1 MKIAILTQPLRANYG
16 GVLQNYA
23 MQQVLMRLGHSP
35 ITLEKDPY
43 EYISTFRL
51 TCDIPKRVITKYIL
65 RKRDHI
71 YTEKIHNQFVDS
83 QPKTLQPFIKSY
95 INHKYVLDYD
105 FIDQSNYNA
114 FIVGSDQVW
123 RPLYNWNVL
132 DKMFLSFIPESI
144 NIKRIA
150 YAASFGTSEWEYD
163 EAQTKKC
170 SELIN
175 KFDAVSTREIDGVDL
190 CKKYLKRDDVVSVLD
205 PTLLLNQEDYLTL
218 CKDIPTNEEKLLFAY
233 ILDTDTET
241 LSKLKDIANANGLKL
256 KLVSAHDNCTLS
268 MEEWLAM
275 FRDAKM
281 VITDSFHGTV
291 FSIIFNKEFFTITN
305 LSRGGSRFTSLL
317 SQLSLSDRMFNS
329 IFDVK
334 FNDNID
340 WSIVNNKL
348 SLLKDKSLNFL
359 MSALNNK

>member
-16 GVLQNYA
+16 GILQNYA
-23 MQQVLMRLGHSP
+23 MQQVLIRFGHFP
-35 ITLEKDPY
+35 ITLEKDPHQ
-43 EYISTFRL
+43 YISKFKL
-51 TCDIPKRVITKYIL
+51 VCDLPKRIITKYIL
-65 RKRDHI
+65 KKRDHI
-71 YTEKIHNQFVDS
+71 FSENIHNKIVDR
-83 QPKTLQPFIKSY
+83 QPKTLLPFIKSY
-95 INHKYVLDYD
+95 IKHRYVLNYD
-105 FIDQSNYNA
+105 LINLSDFDA
-114 FIVGSDQVW
+114 FLVGSDQVW
-123 RPLYNWNVL
+123 RPLYNWDVL
-132 DKMFLSFIPESI
+132 DKMFLSFIPKESKT
-144 NIKRIA
+144 KRIA
-150 YAASFGTSEWEYD
+150 YAASFGTSEWEFN
-163 EAQTKKC
+163 EEQTTLCKD
-170 SELIN
+170 LITY
-175 KFDAVSTREIDGVDL
+175 FDAVSTREIDGVNL
-190 CKKYLKRDDVVSVLD
+190 CKKYLKREDGVSVLD
-205 PTLLLNQEDYLTL
+205 PTLLLNKEDYLAL
-218 CKDIPTNEEKLLFAY
+218 CKDIPTYEENLLFAY

-241 LSKLKDIANANGLKL
+241 LSKLKDIANANGHTL

-275 FRDAKM
+275 LRDAKM

-305 LSRGGSRFTSLL
+305 QSRGGSRFTSLL

-340 WSIVNNKL
+340 WSIVNNKF

>member
-16 GVLQNYA
+16 GILQNYA
-23 MQQVLMRLGHSP
+23 LQQVLIRFGHFP
-35 ITLEKDPY
+35 ITLEKDPHQ
-43 EYISTFRL
+43 YISKFKL
-51 TCDIPKRVITKYIL
+51 VCDVPKRIITKYIL
-65 RKRDHI
+65 KKRDHI
-71 YTEKIHNQFVDS
+71 FSENLHNKLVDR
-83 QPKTLQPFIKSY
+83 QPKTLLPFIKSY
-95 INHKYVLDYD
+95 IKHRYVLNYD
-105 FIDQSNYNA
+105 LINLSDFDA
-114 FIVGSDQVW
+114 FLVGSDQVW
-123 RPLYNWNVL
+123 RPLYNWDVL
-132 DKMFLSFIPESI
+132 DKMFLSFIPKESKT
-144 NIKRIA
+144 KRIA
-150 YAASFGTSEWEYD
+150 YAASFGTSEWEFN
-163 EAQTKKC
+163 EEQTTLCKD
-170 SELIN
+170 LITY
-175 KFDAVSTREIDGVDL
+175 FDAVSTREIDGVDL
-190 CKKYLKRDDVVSVLD
+190 CKKYLKRDDVFSVLD
-205 PTLLLNQEDYLTL
+205 PTLLLNEEDYLTL
-218 CKDIPTNEEKLLFAY
+218 CKDIPTCEEKLLFAY

-241 LSKLKDIANANGLKL
+241 LSKLKDIANANGLTL

-291 FSIIFNKEFFTITN
+291 FSIIFNKEFYTTTN
-305 LSRGGSRFTSLL
+305 QSRGGSRFTSLL

>member
-23 MQQVLMRLGHSP
+23 MQQVLIRFGHSP
-35 ITLEKDPY
+35 ITLEKDPHQ
-43 EYISTFRL
+43 YISKFKL
-51 TCDIPKRVITKYIL
+51 VCDIPKRVITKYIL
-65 RKRDHI
+65 KKRDHI
-71 YTEKIHNQFVDS
+71 FSENRHNKIVDG
-83 QPKTLQPFIKSY
+83 QPKTLLPFIKSY
-95 INHKYVLDYD
+95 IKHRYVLNYD
-105 FIDQSNYNA
+105 LINLSDFDA
-114 FIVGSDQVW
+114 FLVGSDQVW
-123 RPLYNWNVL
+123 RPLYNWDVL
-132 DKMFLSFIPESI
+132 DKMFLSFIPKESKT
-144 NIKRIA
+144 KRIS
-150 YAASFGTSEWEYD
+150 YAASFGTSEWEFN
-163 EAQTKKC
+163 EEQTTLCKD
-170 SELIN
+170 LITY
-175 KFDAVSTREIDGVDL
+175 FDAVSTREIDGVDL
-190 CKKYLKRDDVVSVLD
+190 CKKYLKRDDVFSVLD
-205 PTLLLNQEDYLTL
+205 PTLLLNEEDYLTL
-218 CKDIPTNEEKLLFAY
+218 CKDIPKHEEKLLFAY

-241 LSKLKDIANANGLKL
+241 LSKLKDIANTNGLTL

-275 FRDAKM
+275 FRDAKII
-281 VITDSFHGTV
+281 ITDSFHGTV

-305 LSRGGSRFTSLL
+305 QSRGGSRFTSLL

-334 FNDNID
+334 FNDNIY

>member
-1 MKIAILTQPLRANYG
+1 M
-16 GVLQNYA
+16 
-23 MQQVLMRLGHSP
+23 
-35 ITLEKDPY
+35 
-43 EYISTFRL
+43 
-51 TCDIPKRVITKYIL
+51 
-65 RKRDHI
+65 
-71 YTEKIHNQFVDS
+71 
-83 QPKTLQPFIKSY
+83 
-95 INHKYVLDYD
+95 
-105 FIDQSNYNA
+105 
-114 FIVGSDQVW
+114 W

-205 PTLLLNQEDYLTL
+205 PTLLLNEEDYLTL

-291 FSIIFNKEFFTITN
+291 FSIIFNKEFFTIAN
-305 LSRGGSRFTSLL
+305 QSRGGSRFTSLL

-334 FNDNID
+334 FNDNTD

-348 SLLKDKSLNFL
+348 SLLKDNSLNFL